1 MNTLDSNNDSNDNK
15 NVESQSSKLDEKMN
29 SFESY
34 NLYQND
40 VESQRK
46 ELVDRLDSIDNSR
59 SVD

>member
-1 MNTLDSNNDSNDNK
+1 MNTLDSNNGNNHNK
-15 NVESQSSKLDEKMN
+15 NVESQSSKLVEKMN

-46 ELVDRLDSIDNSR
+46 ELVDRLDPIDNSR